1 MIYIFISRASTGT
14 PNGVTNLSNGSSI
27 HSSAPKSPM
36 GVDNNVREGGSAIDV
51 KKLGAA
57 ASRPAAV
64 ASTPTFGSLDH
75 EKPVSIPEQLPI
87 SAPSA
92 SASSVYS
99 SASDPAVSNH
109 VQENKKGSVDA
120 IGLESSKSVKRA
132 SRSANSVVVAEK
144 NWNIKPSQPHF
155 PSNDDGSLAKLP
167 SKSVKQSQLEPAVPL
182 KGILTCYTL
191 RVAFYFH
198 ALRCVRASKVKLNS

>member
-1 MIYIFISRASTGT
+1 
-14 PNGVTNLSNGSSI
+14 
-27 HSSAPKSPM
+27 M

-64 ASTPTFGSLDH
+64 TSTPTFGSLDR

-87 SAPSA
+87 SAPPA
-92 SASSVYS
+92 SAS

-155 PSNDDGSLAKLP
+155 SSNDDGSLANLP
-167 SKSVKQSQLEPAVPL
+167 SKSVKQSQLESAVPL

-191 RVAFYFH
+191 KVAFYFH
-198 ALRCVRASKVKLNS
+198 ALRCVHVSKVKLNS